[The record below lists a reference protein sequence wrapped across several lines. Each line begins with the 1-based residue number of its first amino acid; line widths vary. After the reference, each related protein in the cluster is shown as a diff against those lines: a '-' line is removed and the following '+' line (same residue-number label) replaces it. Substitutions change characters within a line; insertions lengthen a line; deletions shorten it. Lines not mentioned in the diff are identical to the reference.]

1 MRKVLNHY
9 SCLVGSKKTLD
20 KQITIEEVSWA
31 TLKLNNNRAAG
42 PGRILVKLVKY
53 APVEVHVF
61 IQELL
66 NHVLEYH

>member
-9 SCLVGSKKTLD
+9 SRLVGSKKTLD
-20 KQITIEEVSWA
+20 KPITTEVSWA

-42 PGRILVKLVKY
+42 PDRILVKLVKY
-53 APVEVHVF
+53 APAEVHVF